1 MIQQQLDYARQLQ
14 ESRLKYGVDG
24 IRQFVSDVD
33 GNWLEKWS
41 DNEMKINYVS
51 ATYYVDDKQLV
62 ITTNF
67 EHIVITVNNLCQ
79 EDAEQ
84 IAYDLTND
92 RLNPLS
98 YELYV
103 IPKRKDGYKLSEFGL
118 GK

>member
-1 MIQQQLDYARQLQ
+1 MIQEYLDYARQLQ
-14 ESRLKYGVDG
+14 DSRLKYGIDG

-41 DNEMKINYVS
+41 DDDMKINYVS
-51 ATYYVDDKQLV
+51 ATYYEFDKQLV

-67 EHIVITVNNLCQ
+67 EHIVITVNNLSH
-79 EDAEQ
+79 EDAKE
-84 IAYDLTND
+84 ITYDLTSS
-92 RLNPLS
+92 RYIPL
-98 YELYV
+98 ELYV